1 MPRLSLAAS
10 VFKKP
15 FHWKDNLVLIMQS
28 DGIQA
33 GSVSRLRL
41 EIQVSEKG
49 SAICEVVRH
58 LSPITS
64 STILKN
70 LPLQDRVHRF
80 GENFAYIE
88 TGLVIGGEKQRSR
101 FKRGDVAFMISN
113 GSVCIFIKDAVVQPM
128 NPLGTILSGL
138 ELVDASAPGDV
149 ITIRKP
155 SV

>member
-1 MPRLSLAAS
+1 MD
-10 VFKKP
+10 V
-15 FHWKDNLVLIMQS
+15 QS
-28 DGIQA
+28 DGFQA

-41 EIQVSEKG
+41 EIQVSGKG

-64 STILKN
+64 TTILKS

-80 GENFAYIE
+80 AENFVYIE
-88 TGLVIGGEKQRSR
+88 TGLVIGAEKQRSR

-113 GSVCIFIKDAVVQPM
+113 GSVCIFVKDAAVQPM

-138 ELVDASAPGDV
+138 ELVDAVAPGDV

-155 SV
+155 SA